1 MKIGHGVFFQ
11 YDNGRTICVAAAKD
25 HATAQSLFHKL
36 TFYLKARDSFGGGH
50 LVSKDEDERDL
61 FEHFEKLERRLGSER
76 ILRSGT
82 GEILLA
88 IKEV

>member
-11 YDNGRTICVAAAKD
+11 YDNGRTICVAATDDYTK
-25 HATAQSLFHKL
+25 AQAIFHKL
-36 TFYLKARDSFGGGH
+36 NFFLKARDSFGAGH
-50 LVSKDEDERDL
+50 LVSKDEDERQL
-61 FEHFEKLERRLGSER
+61 FEHFEKLERRLGGER